1 MKIQY
6 KEAHELKENDIVFV
20 GVVSTES
27 YYKDKVV
34 VNVNSSIV
42 YSCRIKKILDLNT
55 EKGLVGVEVERIA
68 PQLDDNGDES
78 RDCMMLG
85 YTLTLS
91 EE

>member
-20 GVVSTES
+20 GVVTTSIS
-27 YYKDKVV
+27 YKD
-34 VNVNSSIV
+34 IIDTII

-55 EKGLVGVEVERIA
+55 EKGLVGVEAERIA
-68 PQLDDNGDES
+68 PQLDDDGDES

-85 YTLTLS
+85 YALTLS

>member
-20 GVVSTES
+20 GVVTRSIS
-27 YYKDKVV
+27 YKD
-34 VNVNSSIV
+34 IV
-42 YSCRIKKILDLNT
+42 DTIIYSYRIKKILDLNT
-55 EKGLVGVEVERIA
+55 KKGLVGVEAERIA
-68 PQLDDNGDES
+68 PQLDDDGDES